1 MPGQI
6 RLFDNDDETQ
16 TGKQGKGQAS
26 LVGCRV
32 LPAIRLCWNLLAWK
46 TEGIGRASSLPHLSS
61 SRQPPTSC
69 RAGDGHSELGEAR
82 PQLILSADS
91 QGLWKRSFLV
101 QWGQRSGVYSSGFQ
115 SLSQWELWTSTLGWD
130 VRVCS
135 CAHVCPC
142 MPARGDED
150 SGFNCVVPGAHYR
163 GA

>member
-1 MPGQI
+1 MMMRPRQGNKA
-6 RLFDNDDETQ
+6 RAKRPCPSWLQ
-16 TGKQGKGQAS
+16 TLPSGSAGICWLGKQKELGGLVPCLISAPLAS
-26 LVGCRV
+26 HL
-32 LPAIRLCWNLLAWK
+32 LPAELVM
-46 TEGIGRASSLPHLSS
+46 
-61 SRQPPTSC
+61 
-69 RAGDGHSELGEAR
+69 DGHSELGEAR